1 MNPINVNGK
10 YKPLWESDVR
20 YYICTGGRGSG
31 KSFAVDLFLSHLT
44 FERDHRVLFTRYTM
58 SSAHLS
64 IIPEFV
70 EKVELLG
77 AESYFNVN
85 KTEVRNEKT
94 GVEVLFRG
102 IKTSNGNQ
110 TANLKSLQGMSTWVV
125 DEAEELVDEG
135 IFDTIDLSIRN
146 NKVQNRVVLI
156 LNPTTKEHWIYK
168 RFFQDNGVTQ
178 GFNGVKGDVCYI
190 HTDYRDNIGNLS
202 DSFIAGVERMRSLNP
217 TKYNHKILGG
227 WLDKAEGVI
236 FENWRFGKFDE
247 TLPKVWGQDYGYS
260 NDPTTLVKIAVD
272 RKKRIIYLDESLYKV
287 GLVTDDIYDYNL
299 REAGTNG
306 LIVGDN
312 AEPRLIS
319 ELRSKGLNIKPCLKM
334 GVAESVRALLD
345 FEIVITERSKN
356 LAKELNNYSWSD
368 KRSETPVD
376 THNHLIDAVRYGVIQ
391 LVGKPNDG
399 KYFVY

>member
-1 MNPINVNGK
+1 MTPININGK
-10 YKPLWESDVR
+10 YAPLWSSDVR
-20 YYICTGGRGSG
+20 YYVVTGGRGSG

-58 SSAHLS
+58 TSAHLS

-70 EKVELLG
+70 EKINLIGGEG
-77 AESYFNVN
+77 HFNIN
-85 KTEVRNEKT
+85 KTEIKNEET
-94 GVEVLFRG
+94 NVEVLFRG

-110 TANLKSLQGMSTWVV
+110 TASLKSLQGMSTWVV
-125 DEAEELVDEG
+125 DEAEELVDET

-146 NKVQNRVVLI
+146 NKVQNRVILI

-168 RFFQDNGVTQ
+168 RFFQDVGVSD
-178 GFNGVKGDVCYI
+178 GFNGVRGDVCYI
-190 HTDYRDNIGNLS
+190 HTDYRDNINNLS
-202 DSFIAGVERMRSLNP
+202 DSFVAGVNKMRLNHP
-217 TKYNHKILGG
+217 SKYRHKILGG
-227 WLDKAEGVI
+227 WLERAEGVI
-236 FENWRFGKFDE
+236 FENWKFGEFDDD
-247 TLPKVWGQDYGYS
+247 LPKVWGQDYGYS
-260 NDPTTLVKIAVD
+260 NDPTTLVKVAVD
-272 RKKRIIYLDESLYKV
+272 RKRMRIYLDESLYKV
-287 GLVTDDIYDYNL
+287 GLVTDDIYYYNIE
-299 REAGTNG
+299 EAGVKG

-345 FEIVITERSKN
+345 FEIIITERSKN

-368 KRSETPVD
+368 KRSETPID
-376 THNHLIDAVRYGVIQ
+376 THNHLIDAVRYAVIQ